1 MVFTVLIAIFS
12 LIALIFFHELG
23 HFLLA
28 KKFGVKVEEFG
39 FGYPPRIWGKKIGE
53 TIYSINL
60 IPFGGFVKIY
70 GQEKRIEEP
79 RSFTVKPYWQ
89 KALIIA
95 GGVMSFWIIAV
106 ILLSIVM
113 SLGSPTVIDDS
124 AQGIKDSKVQI
135 LGVESDSPAQKANLE
150 TGDIIRGAEFRGEDL
165 AVDKVGQIQEFV
177 KKYKGEEITLKIQRG
192 GNMLELSLTP
202 RVSPPEGEGA
212 MGIAL
217 VRTGLE
223 SYPWYESIWR
233 GVLATGSL
241 TWGIIRSWGMLFSSL
256 FQGEGV
262 PAGMEV
268 TGVVGIFQLF
278 SRVGGLGTSYF
289 LNFVAVLT
297 VHLAIINILPIPA
310 LDGGWLLFLTIEKI
324 RRRPLNAKIIE
335 KISGVFFILLI
346 LLMIFIT
353 VRDIIR
359 IF

>member
-1 MVFTVLIAIFS
+1 MIIVIIAVVS
-12 LIALIFFHELG
+12 LILLIFFHELG

-53 TIYSINL
+53 TLYSINL
-60 IPFGGFVKIY
+60 LPFGGFVRIY

-95 GGVMSFWIIAV
+95 GGVISFWIIAAV
-106 ILLSIVM
+106 LLSIVM
-113 SLGSPTVIDDS
+113 VLGSPTIVDDS
-124 AQGIKDSKVQI
+124 AEGVADPKVQVI
-135 LGVESDSPAQKANLE
+135 GIAEGSPAQEAGLK
-150 TGDIIRGAEFRGEDL
+150 TGDIIRGAELDGFITI
-165 AVDKVGQIQEFV
+165 DKVEQV
-177 KKYKGEEITLKIQRG
+177 KDLVREYKGEEVALKIQRG
-192 GNMLELSLTP
+192 GGNFEVSLIP
-202 RVSPPEGEGA
+202 RVSPPESEGA
-212 MGIAL
+212 MGVAL

-223 SYPWYESIWR
+223 SYPWHQSVWR
-233 GVLATGSL
+233 GIMATGNL
-241 TWGIIRSWGMLFSSL
+241 TWRIIEGWGMLFASL

-268 TGVVGIFQLF
+268 TGIVGIFQLF
-278 SRVGGLGTSYF
+278 SRVGGLGASYF

-324 RRRPLNAKIIE
+324 RKKPLNAKVIE
-335 KISGVFFILLI
+335 KVSGVFFILLI

-353 VRDIIR
+353 IRDIIR

>member
-1 MVFTVLIAIFS
+1 MIIVIIAVLS
-12 LIALIFFHELG
+12 LILLIFFHELG

-53 TIYSINL
+53 TLYSINL
-60 IPFGGFVKIY
+60 LPFGGFVKIY

-79 RSFTVKPYWQ
+79 GSFSVKPYWQ

-95 GGVMSFWIIAV
+95 GGVISFWIIAAV
-106 ILLSIVM
+106 LLSVVM
-113 SLGSPTVIDDS
+113 ALGSPTIIEDS
-124 AQGIKDSKVQI
+124 AEGAADPKVQI
-135 LGVESDSPAQKANLE
+135 IGVSKDSPAERAGLK
-150 TGDIIRGAEFRGEDL
+150 TGDIIRGAEIEGRAL
-165 AVDKVGQIQEFV
+165 AVDKVDQV
-177 KKYKGEEITLKIQRG
+177 KDLVKEYKGREVALKIQRG
-192 GNMLELSLTP
+192 GDIMKVSLIP

-212 MGIAL
+212 MGVAL

-223 SYPWYESIWR
+223 SYPWYQAVWR
-233 GVLATGSL
+233 GVLATGNL
-241 TWGIIRSWGMLFSSL
+241 TWRIIEGWGMLFASL

-268 TGVVGIFQLF
+268 TGIVGIFQLF
-278 SRVGGLGTSYF
+278 SRVGGLGASYF

-297 VHLAIINILPIPA
+297 VHLAIINILPVPA
-310 LDGGWLLFLTIEKI
+310 LDGGWLLFLTIERI
-324 RRRPLNAKIIE
+324 RRKPLNAKVVE
-335 KISGVFFILLI
+335 KVSSAFFILLI

-353 VRDIIR
+353 VMDIIR